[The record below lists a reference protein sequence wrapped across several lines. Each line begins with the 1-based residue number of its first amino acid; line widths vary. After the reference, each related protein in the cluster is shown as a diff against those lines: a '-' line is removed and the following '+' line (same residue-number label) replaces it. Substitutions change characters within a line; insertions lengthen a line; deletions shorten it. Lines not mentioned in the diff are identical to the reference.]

1 MFLRSLFLV
10 LLLPLV
16 CAEGVGQS
24 YEKKSSRTKAAPS
37 ILERAASFR
46 AEDPAGAIRL
56 LSELIQSK
64 PNTAELTEAF
74 LLLGDIYA
82 DIGQEDL
89 ALGRYERAL
98 ELISDPNSLTAADLY
113 RRRGTIFLRQ
123 ANFTEARNNFG
134 QCLSIAPAGSAPEIA
149 CQEGLAD
156 LEASTN
162 NLAQSQNYYSR
173 VQESSPTD
181 SLLQVRVNTKRAD
194 VYLQQ
199 NDLKNSVNS
208 LEEAISQVPQNQD
221 LPKQEA
227 TKLIA
232 TNTKLRG
239 AVLKK
244 DPSLDKEL
252 VNTLPNRDISLLATD
267 NFTRFK
273 TLRELGREEEAASK
287 LATAVDNISPATA
300 PEITTEIYAEGADFY
315 LDRGETK
322 LAADFYRNYTASN
335 EQLLADKRKELDL
348 QANILREQ
356 QAVDLGLKDLAAAE
370 QEGRLLSQQVS
381 LQRWLIYLLAAL
393 LVGSLLSVLLILRNV
408 RKRRRANQELL
419 LRNLQTRMNPHFIFN
434 SLNSINNYIAQ
445 QDERSANRYLGRF
458 AKLMRN
464 VLDQSGKDFVP
475 LSEELEQLGLYL
487 ELEKER
493 FGGQFTYRI
502 IQPDIVD
509 TESIQLPPM
518 ILQPFVENAIWH
530 GLRYRKESGELTV
543 AVLES
548 GGGVRIT
555 DNGIGRGRSIALK
568 TSNQRK
574 HQSTGLATTN
584 KRLELMNMH
593 YATKYAVRIED
604 ANPGAEYVG
613 TLVEISW

>member
-1 MFLRSLFLV
+1 MILRCFLLI

-16 CAEGVGQS
+16 LAEGVGQS
-24 YEKKSSRTKAAPS
+24 VEKQSSRKKVAAPS
-37 ILERAASFR
+37 ALERAASFR
-46 AEDPAGAIRL
+46 EEDPAAAIRI

-82 DIGQEDL
+82 DIGQEEL

-98 ELISDPNSLTAADLY
+98 ELITDPQSLKAADLY
-113 RRRGTIFLRQ
+113 RRRGGIFLRQ
-123 ANFTEARNNFG
+123 ANYQEARTNFG

-173 VQESSPTD
+173 VQESNPRD

-208 LEEAISQVPQNQD
+208 LEEAISQVPQNQE

-227 TKLIA
+227 SKLIA
-232 TNTKLRG
+232 TNRKLRG
-239 AVLKK
+239 AVLKE

-252 VNTLPNRDISLLATD
+252 VDVLPSKEIPLLATD

-273 TLRELGREEEAASK
+273 ALREMGREEEAATK
-287 LATAVDNISPATA
+287 LAAAVNNISPTTA

-315 LDRGETK
+315 LDRGQTE
-322 LAADFYRNYTASN
+322 LAADYYRNYTNSN
-335 EQLLADKRKELDL
+335 DQLLAEKRRELDL
-348 QANILREQ
+348 QVDILREQ

-370 QEGRLLSQQVS
+370 QEDRFLSQQVQ
-381 LQRWLIYLLAAL
+381 LQRWLIYLLGAL
-393 LVGSLLSVLLILRNV
+393 LLGALFSVMLILRNV

-475 LSEELEQLGLYL
+475 LSEELEQLALYL

-493 FGGQFTYRI
+493 FGGQFNYRI
-502 IQPDIVD
+502 IQHDSVD

-518 ILQPFVENAIWH
+518 ILQ
-530 GLRYRKESGELTV
+530 
-543 AVLES
+543 
-548 GGGVRIT
+548 
-555 DNGIGRGRSIALK
+555 
-568 TSNQRK
+568 
-574 HQSTGLATTN
+574 
-584 KRLELMNMH
+584 
-593 YATKYAVRIED
+593 
-604 ANPGAEYVG
+604 
-613 TLVEISW
+613 